1 MIAASLSNDPVMLEF
16 YHNGDPYLSFA
27 KCVGAAPPDATKKTH
42 GSLRD
47 RYKTGLLSIQY
58 GIKSEALAERLDI
71 STFAAHEMIG
81 QHHEL
86 FSVYWRW
93 VDDWLAQV
101 LASGAMW
108 TSFGWECRTGITEF
122 NERSITN
129 FPVQATCADI
139 LRIACI
145 MATRRGLELLAPVH
159 DALLIEAPIDRIEAD
174 VALLREIMRRAS
186 RIVLN
191 PTADGPH
198 ELRTDAMIVSYPDR
212 YCDGRGAEIWAHV
225 LDLLAE
231 YRRQQAHAA
240 MRAG

>member
-1 MIAASLSNDPVMLEF
+1 
-16 YHNGDPYLSFA
+16 
-27 KCVGAAPPDATKKTH
+27 
-42 GSLRD
+42 
-47 RYKTGLLSIQY
+47 
-58 GIKSEALAERLDI
+58 
-71 STFAAHEMIG
+71 
-81 QHHEL
+81 
-86 FSVYWRW
+86 
-93 VDDWLAQV
+93 
-101 LASGAMW
+101 MW

-145 MATRRGLELLAPVH
+145 MATRLGLELLAPVH

-198 ELRTDAMIVSYPDR
+198 GLRTDAMIVRYPDR